1 MSDIRIIHP
10 DDDGGIVVIIPTD
23 EALEEHTAEEIA
35 QKDVPEGKPY
45 KIVTVN
51 DLPVDRDFRDAWEVD
66 SALLTDGVGGASDD
80 WVE

>member
-51 DLPVDRDFRDAWEVD
+51 DLPADRDFRNAWEVD
-66 SALLTDGVGGASDD
+66 VALLTDGVGSESND
-80 WVE
+80 WAE